1 MGSISGSGRSPG
13 GGHGDPLQYSCLENP
28 MDKGAWRATADKIE
42 KSQTRQKD
50 VRGDKEEY
58 FIIVLVIYCFVTT
71 PNFSSLKR

>member
-1 MGSISGSGRSPG
+1 
-13 GGHGDPLQYSCLENP
+13 

-42 KSQTRQKD
+42 KSQTRLKD
-50 VRGDKEEY
+50 VTGDKEEY

>member
-1 MGSISGSGRSPG
+1 
-13 GGHGDPLQYSCLENP
+13 